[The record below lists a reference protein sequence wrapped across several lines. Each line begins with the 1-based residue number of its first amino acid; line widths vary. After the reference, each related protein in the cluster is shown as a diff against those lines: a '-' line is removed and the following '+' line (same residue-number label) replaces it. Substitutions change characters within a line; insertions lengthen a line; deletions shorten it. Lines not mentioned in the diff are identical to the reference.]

1 MHHVVGVGL
10 QSHEG
15 LVRVGYGGEE
25 AVAFSSLRLQPVAVV
40 LVFPSKG
47 KPDLLASVECL
58 EDPAVGS

>member
-1 MHHVVGVGL
+1 MHQVAVVGL

-15 LVRVGYGGEE
+15 LGLVGCGGEE
-25 AVAFSSLRLQPVAVV
+25 AVAFLFLPLQPVAVV